1 MTAVRLDCESHART
15 ARTEVRPTDL
25 TKVATV
31 HDPGTA
37 AVVKSML
44 ESAGIPV
51 LLQSENAA
59 ISLLLFPGTGG
70 GPGPV
75 EVLVPAECAADAAAL
90 LGQTQPDGPDA

>member
-1 MTAVRLDCESHART
+1 VLGVSRRT
-15 ARTEVRPTDL
+15 GSNLTEEVSPRDL

-51 LLQSENAA
+51 LLQPKYAA
-59 ISLLLFPGTGG
+59 ISLLMFPGTGG

-75 EVLVPAECAADAAAL
+75 DVLVPAEFAADAAAL